1 MRRLSLVVLVSF
13 IVSIFFIMADKT
25 SALDKPKGY
34 PKRAIEV
41 VVPHGPGS
49 GADQFSR
56 AFLKATEKELGVPF
70 KFSFMPGAA
79 ASIGSAY
86 ALAQPADGYVILMVS
101 NDLVINE
108 ALKRGKAGVDKF
120 EWLGRGVHEISAL
133 HTRLDNKPLQS
144 IQDIKD
150 YCAKN
155 KNAKL
160 TVAGSGALGIDHVWV
175 EVLAKRGN
183 LGLKFIPFDSGGERK
198 ASFQGG
204 HTTFISGELVE
215 MAGLTE
221 AKFSSPFIIGYEKR
235 LGGKYADVPCTGE
248 MGINNNI
255 GRWRGFVV
263 KKGTPKPIVDYLTAL
278 LKQSFE
284 SGEYQKFLKDE
295 VGHDR
300 PAALFGKDFEKFAI
314 SERAELTTVV
324 KDLGWIEEKKK

>member
-1 MRRLSLVVLVSF
+1 MKRLLPICLVSF
-13 IVSIFFIMADKT
+13 FISVCLGVADKT
-25 SALDKPKGY
+25 FALDKPKGY
-34 PKRAIEV
+34 PKRAIEI

-79 ASIGSAY
+79 ASIGSSY

-101 NDLVINE
+101 NDLVLNE
-108 ALKRGKAGVDKF
+108 AMKRGKAGVDKW
-120 EWLGRGVHEISAL
+120 EWLGRGVHEVSAL
-133 HTRLDNKPLQS
+133 HTRVDNKDFQS
-144 IQDIKD
+144 VQAIQEYTK
-150 YCAKN
+150 KN
-155 KNAKL
+155 PKAKL

-183 LGLKFIPFDSGGERK
+183 MGLKFIPFDAGGERK

-215 MAGLTE
+215 LAGLTE
-221 AKFSSPFIIGYEKR
+221 AKFSRPFIIGYEKR
-235 LGGKYADVPCTGE
+235 LTGKYADVPCTGE
-248 MGINNNI
+248 MGINDNI

-263 KKGTPKPIVDYLTAL
+263 KKGTPKPIVEYLTAL
-278 LKQSFE
+278 LKQSFD
-284 SGEYQKFLKDE
+284 SAEYQKFLKDE

-300 PAALFGKDFEKFAI
+300 AAALFGKDFEKFAL
-314 SERAELTTVV
+314 SERTDLTAVV